1 MMICLRRKL
10 GIALLVLLIGLG
22 LGLTMVSCNR
32 LPAPPATF
40 ATLSRP
46 CRIRPDYSDLV
57 IPPNIAPLNFA
68 IQEPGNEYLVQIH
81 GAKGRPIAVYSKN
94 PDIII
99 PMKDWNRLLQDN
111 RGDSISVDIYT
122 ADTKGQWTRY
132 QAITNTI
139 AKEPIDSHLAYR
151 FLKPNYNYFKSI
163 RVNQRN
169 LEGFQDSTILDGRSY
184 RNGCVNC
191 HTFLNGNPDTMAIGI
206 RSSDFGSSA
215 LIADQGEVVK
225 IGAKWGY
232 TSWHPSG
239 KLAVYAVMKVRQFF
253 HTAREE
259 VRDVIDLDSGLFY
272 YKLDSQTVG
281 TDPGIADKERLETYP
296 TWSPDGK
303 YLYFCSAPFPWE
315 DRNRM
320 PPDNYDQLRYD
331 LRRISYD
338 VEKDAW
344 GRPETI
350 LSAEQTG
357 KSAMLPRISPDGRFL
372 VFCLCDYGCFPIY
385 QDSSDLYL
393 MDLETRQVKKLE
405 QANSDASE
413 SWHSFSSNGRWL
425 AFSSR
430 RMGGPFTRLFF
441 CYLDEQGKA
450 CKPFLLP
457 QKDPHFYD
465 ACLETFSV
473 PELITGPVAVSRS
486 RLIRAVRN
494 ARQIQVD
501 ATTGA
506 TPTTTT
512 EPWKQQ

>member
-1 MMICLRRKL
+1 MNRLCRQFWIVFMFLTVVLALCLT
-10 GIALLVLLIGLG
+10 A
-22 LGLTMVSCNR
+22 VSCNKNNTPSSSYTSQPR
-32 LPAPPATF
+32 PP
-40 ATLSRP
+40 
-46 CRIRPDYSDLV
+46 RIKPDYTDLV
-57 IPPNIAPLNFA
+57 IPPNIAPLNFV
-68 IQEPGNEYLVQIH
+68 ILEPGSEYLVQIH
-81 GAKGRPIAVYSKN
+81 GAKGKPIVIKSKA
-94 PDIII
+94 PDIRFPISG
-99 PMKDWNRLLQDN
+99 WRRLLNDN
-111 RGDSISVDIYT
+111 RGDSVSVDVYT
-122 ADTKGQWTRY
+122 VDTQGKWTRY
-132 QAITNTI
+132 QSITNTI
-139 AKEPIDSHLAYR
+139 ANEPIDSHLAYR

-169 LEGFQDSTILDGRSY
+169 LEGYEDSAILNGESY
-184 RNGCVNC
+184 RDGCVNC
-191 HTFLNGNPDTMAIGI
+191 HTFLNHDPDTMAIGI
-206 RSSDFGSSA
+206 RSSHFGSSA
-215 LIADQGEVVK
+215 LIADHGDVVK

-259 VRDVIDLDSGLFY
+259 VRDVIDLDAGLFY
-272 YKLDSQTVG
+272 YRRDTQTVY

-320 PPDNYDQLRYD
+320 PPENYEQLRYD

-344 GRPETI
+344 DQPETI

-357 KSAMLPRISPDGRFL
+357 QSIMLPRISPDGKFL
-372 VFCLCDYGCFPIY
+372 VFCQCDYGCFPIY

-393 MDLETRQVKKLE
+393 MDLDTRQVRKLE
-405 QANSDASE
+405 ANSDASE

-430 RMGGPFTRLFF
+430 RMGGPFTRIFF
-441 CYLDEQGKA
+441 CYLDEQGKSSKA
-450 CKPFLLP
+450 FCLP
-457 QKDPHFYD
+457 QKNPNFYD
-465 ACLETFSV
+465 ACLEAFSV
-473 PELITGPVAVSRS
+473 PELITGPVTVSQS
-486 RLIRAVRN
+486 KLIRAVRSP
-494 ARQIQVD
+494 RKVQVD
-501 ATTGA
+501 STTGA

-512 EPWKQQ
+512 TEPWKQQ